1 MKKTGFR
8 IRPGVALQFAL
19 ALLTLALYWPVVGHD
34 FVNYDDGLYVTDNP
48 HVQAGLTLDNIAWA
62 FSTGHASNWHPVTWL
77 SHLIDFSCFGWFAG
91 GHHLVNV
98 LFHTANTLL
107 LFLLLRR
114 LTGSLW
120 RCAIVAAL
128 FAWHPLHVESVA
140 WVAERK
146 DLLSLFFLL
155 LSLSAYVGYVKQ
167 PSPGRYTLTLACFAL
182 GLMAKPMIVTLP
194 CLLLLLD
201 WWPLAR
207 LRLSATDAGE
217 NPSPRSHLWPLVC
230 EKLPFFALAAASCVV
245 TVWTQHQ
252 TGALR
257 TFHAVPLSA
266 RLANTVTAYA
276 CYLWKMIWPA
286 DLAVLYPMPSSWPL
300 AMVLGS
306 ALALAGLSLFA
317 WRWRTQFPW
326 VVVGWCWFVV
336 TLVPVIGL
344 VQVGEQ
350 AMADR
355 YTYLP
360 LIGVFLALTWGV
372 EAATVARRGCDL
384 AERSGRTNLAAQI
397 RERLELYEAGRP
409 WRELR

>member
-155 LSLSAYVGYVKQ
+155 LSLSA
-167 PSPGRYTLTLACFAL
+167 
-182 GLMAKPMIVTLP
+182 IWVT
-194 CLLLLLD
+194 
-201 WWPLAR
+201 
-207 LRLSATDAGE
+207 
-217 NPSPRSHLWPLVC
+217 
-230 EKLPFFALAAASCVV
+230 
-245 TVWTQHQ
+245 
-252 TGALR
+252 
-257 TFHAVPLSA
+257 
-266 RLANTVTAYA
+266 
-276 CYLWKMIWPA
+276 
-286 DLAVLYPMPSSWPL
+286 
-300 AMVLGS
+300 
-306 ALALAGLSLFA
+306 
-317 WRWRTQFPW
+317 
-326 VVVGWCWFVV
+326 
-336 TLVPVIGL
+336 
-344 VQVGEQ
+344 
-350 AMADR
+350 
-355 YTYLP
+355 
-360 LIGVFLALTWGV
+360 
-372 EAATVARRGCDL
+372 
-384 AERSGRTNLAAQI
+384 
-397 RERLELYEAGRP
+397 
-409 WRELR
+409 